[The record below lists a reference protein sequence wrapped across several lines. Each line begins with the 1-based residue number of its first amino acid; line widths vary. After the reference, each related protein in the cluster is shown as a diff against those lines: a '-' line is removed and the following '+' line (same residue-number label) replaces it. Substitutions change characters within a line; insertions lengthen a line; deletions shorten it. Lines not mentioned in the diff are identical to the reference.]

1 MNLRHPYLLLV
12 NSFFCFLVFAFPLHS
27 QTNMNAKK
35 DSNRFNQKN
44 SNQDQI
50 RNETGEESEVSIEVT
65 HEIVSD
71 FVWRGQSFSG
81 DYIARRDNLPYK
93 NFREAYTYVPV
104 VRMSHSNGFFFE
116 LESNIA
122 LKGRSDRD
130 SDQRIQSYPGGNAI
144 DVNRLVLPTMVTQN
158 DKTIFFDSSNAVY
171 SDKCNPSLPDH
182 PLINPCAIDPS
193 KIKPYAEK
201 NGLARSDGLF
211 TTFAY
216 EMETSKYGTFTVG
229 SWWYFKQDRSS
240 KNTWNEYFIWWELPW
255 MKRILNPTVQS
266 FKQTSANTEA
276 GYASQYSS
284 FSVRYVLFEK
294 KEISIEWNSNIG
306 YVWVNNPESK
316 KSGINDITTSLKL
329 NWNQCFLSLNH
340 AHRPEIDLYDNEK
353 VYFLNSE
360 SKSSTQNLSERD
372 GLVSDPSKLYGISN
386 EIISQSID
394 QLETAEIVKL
404 WANQRYT
411 NQSIPRNLFW
421 IGFGINQSFE

>member
-1 MNLRHPYLLLV
+1 MMNLRHPYLLLV

-201 NGLARSDGLF
+201 TDWRDQTDFSQLLLMRWKLPN
-211 TTFAY
+211 
-216 EMETSKYGTFTVG
+216 MEHLQLDLGG
-229 SWWYFKQDRSS
+229 
-240 KNTWNEYFIWWELPW
+240 
-255 MKRILNPTVQS
+255 ILNKIDPQ
-266 FKQTSANTEA
+266 KIHGMNT
-276 GYASQYSS
+276 
-284 FSVRYVLFEK
+284 LFGG
-294 KEISIEWNSNIG
+294 NCLG
-306 YVWVNNPESK
+306 
-316 KSGINDITTSLKL
+316 
-329 NWNQCFLSLNH
+329 
-340 AHRPEIDLYDNEK
+340 
-353 VYFLNSE
+353 
-360 SKSSTQNLSERD
+360 
-372 GLVSDPSKLYGISN
+372 
-386 EIISQSID
+386 
-394 QLETAEIVKL
+394 
-404 WANQRYT
+404 
-411 NQSIPRNLFW
+411 
-421 IGFGINQSFE
+421 